1 MKDLSISH
9 VPTPISPRTLTTT
22 AFPAQGGNFLTYL
35 KHAVGEVDALQQ
47 NVGQEVK
54 KLIAEGKGDLQ
65 ETIIAMERADV
76 SFRLMMQIRN
86 KVLDA
91 YQEIIR
97 MQV

>member
-1 MKDLSISH
+1 MKEFLVTH
-9 VPTPISPRTLTTT
+9 LPATTPPKALAPASL
-22 AFPAQGGNFLTYL
+22 PAQGGNFLTYL
-35 KHAVGEVDALQQ
+35 QQAVGEVNSLQQ
-47 NVGQEVK
+47 TVGQEVTQ
-54 KLIAEGKGDLQ
+54 LVGEGKGDLQ
-65 ETIIAMERADV
+65 ETIISMEKADI

>member
-1 MKDLSISH
+1 MKEFAITN
-9 VPTPISPRTLTTT
+9 VPATTPPRTLAPTP
-22 AFPAQGGNFLTYL
+22 FPSPGGDFLTYL
-35 KHAVGEVDALQQ
+35 KQAVGEVDALQQ

-54 KLIAEGKGDLQ
+54 QLVGEGKGDLQ

>member
-1 MKDLSISH
+1 MKDFLITNLPATSPSRAL
-9 VPTPISPRTLTTT
+9 VPTALPS
-22 AFPAQGGNFLTYL
+22 QGGNFLSYL
-35 KHAVGEVDALQQ
+35 KNAVREVDSLQHT
-47 NVGQEVK
+47 VGQEVK
-54 KLIAEGKGDLQ
+54 QLVGEGKGDLQ
-65 ETIIAMERADV
+65 ETVIAMEKADI

>member
-1 MKDLSISH
+1 MKDLSISQ
-9 VPTPISPRTLTTT
+9 VPTPTSPRTLTPT
-22 AFPAQGGNFLTYL
+22 AFPAHGGNFSTYL

>member
-1 MKDLSISH
+1 MKEFL
-9 VPTPISPRTLTTT
+9 VTNLPAAAPARPLAPTALPS
-22 AFPAQGGNFLTYL
+22 QGGDFLSYL
-35 KHAVGEVDALQQ
+35 QQAVGEVDALQQ
-47 NVGQEVK
+47 TAGKEVTQMVG
-54 KLIAEGKGDLQ
+54 EGKGDLQ
-65 ETIIAMERADV
+65 ETVIAMEKADI

>member
-1 MKDLSISH
+1 MKEFLVTNLPPS
-9 VPTPISPRTLTTT
+9 TPPRPL
-22 AFPAQGGNFLTYL
+22 ALAPLPSQGGNFLTYL
-35 KHAVGEVDALQQ
+35 KQAVGEVDALQQ
-47 NVGQEVK
+47 TAGQEMTQLVG
-54 KLIAEGKGDLQ
+54 EGKGDLQ
-65 ETIIAMERADV
+65 ETVIAMEKADI